1 MLKTVIIGSGVMG
14 RRYIEVLKRTK
25 GFIFQGITDLRA
37 EALYKAREQGVSI
50 ERCFSNTE
58 EMLRT
63 TSPDCAI
70 IATTAPSH
78 TTLAEQAALA
88 GVRMLLVEKPLSIS
102 LNKLYRLRSICEER
116 GIRLAVNH
124 SVRFCTNYMKI
135 KEMAC
140 SIPELGSLTSLTLS
154 AGNIGLAMGA
164 SHQFELFHFLTGNAH
179 DTVQAWF
186 QQNTWPNPRGAQFQ
200 DAAGQIRLENR
211 FGQRHYL
218 EIGPDQGHGMQMIL
232 AFPQGQIYADLLACE
247 AVVNMRKPEHR
258 NQPPTRYGMPADI
271 QRYSLP
277 AFDVIDAAARMLEA
291 LRDGKNYPDFDAAER
306 ITRTLVASYVSAEN
320 DHRAVDIHSHLPED
334 REFPWA

>member
-1 MLKTVIIGSGVMG
+1 MIKTVVIGSGAMG
-14 RRYIEVLKRTK
+14 RRHVQAVQRAE
-25 GFIFQGITDLRA
+25 GFEFQGIADLR
-37 EALYKAREQGVSI
+37 EDALCKAREEGVPAD
-50 ERCFSNTE
+50 RCFSDTGK
-58 EMLRT
+58 MLRT
-63 TSPDCAI
+63 VCPDCAI

-78 TTLAEQAALA
+78 AALAEQAVLA

-102 LNKLYRLRSICEER
+102 LKELYHLRALCEAR
-116 GIRLAVNH
+116 GIQLAVNH

-135 KEMAC
+135 KELA
-140 SIPELGSLTSLTLS
+140 SAPELGSLTSLTLS
-154 AGNIGLAMGA
+154 MGNIGLAMGA

-179 DTVQAWF
+179 DTVWAWF
-186 QQNTWPNPRGAQFQ
+186 QENPWPNPRGAQFK

-232 AFPQGQIYADLLACE
+232 GFPQGQIHVDLLACE
-247 AVVNMRKPEHR
+247 AVVNIRKPEYR
-258 NQPPTRYGMPADI
+258 EQPPTRYGMPAEI

-291 LRDGKNYPDFDAAER
+291 LRDGKNYPELDAAER
-306 ITRTLVASYVSAEN
+306 ITRTLVAAYVSAEN
-320 DHRAVDIHSHLPED
+320 EHRPIDIHGSLPED